1 MGRRIWTQ
9 EQKLAVVL
17 EILKGNESITAICH
31 RHSVAMNQAYRWR
44 DAFLEGGRKGL
55 QDRRNPQHRDPVREE
70 NRKLKELV
78 GSQALIIEAQKKL
91 AGMLAEDGSGRW

>member
-1 MGRRIWTQ
+1 MGRRMWTK

-17 EILKGNESITAICH
+17 EMLKGSDSISAICH

-55 QDRRNPQHRDPVREE
+55 SDKRNPHHRDPVREE

-78 GSQALIIEAQKKL
+78 GSQALIIDAQKKL
-91 AGMLAEDGSGRW
+91 AGMLSEDGSV

>member
-1 MGRRIWTQ
+1 MGRRMWTQ

-17 EILKGNESITAICH
+17 EMLKGSESITTICQ

-44 DAFLEGGRKGL
+44 DAFLEGGR
-55 QDRRNPQHRDPVREE
+55 NPQHRDPVREE
-70 NRKLKELV
+70 NRKLKEMV

-91 AGMLAEDGSGRW
+91 AEDGSGRW

>member
-17 EILKGNESITAICH
+17 EMMKGGDSIAAICH
-31 RHSVAMNQAYRWR
+31 RHGVAMHQAYRWR
-44 DAFLEGGRKGL
+44 DTFLEGGRKGL
-55 QDRRNPQHRDPVREE
+55 LDKRKPQHRDPVREE
-70 NRKLKELV
+70 NRTLKELV

-91 AGMLAEDGSGRW
+91 AGMLAEDGSV